1 MLLRYLSVR
10 ITEQAAAV
18 PVAWRPSQKVCRSSR
33 DRGKK
38 MQ

>member
-10 ITEQAAAV
+10 ITEQAAVV
-18 PVAWRPSQKVCRSSR
+18 PVSWRGPPKRCA
-33 DRGKK
+33 DPPETGKK